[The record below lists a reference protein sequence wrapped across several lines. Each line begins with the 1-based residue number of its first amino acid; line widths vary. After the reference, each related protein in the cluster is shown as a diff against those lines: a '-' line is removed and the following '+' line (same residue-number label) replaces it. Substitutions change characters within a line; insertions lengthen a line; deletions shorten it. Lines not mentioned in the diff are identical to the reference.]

1 MQVRLM
7 GVIVNTAA
15 AVSPQKHFDAIIIGT
30 GQAGPPLAARF
41 AGAGKT
47 VAIIERHKFGGTCVN
62 TGCIPTKTLVASAYA
77 IHTARRGAEYGFMIG
92 DMRVDIGRVKAR
104 KDEASAR
111 SNKGVE
117 ESLRGLKN
125 CTVIQGQARFQ
136 SSNTVI
142 VNDEILQADK
152 IYINVGARA
161 SVPDMPGVH
170 DVPFLNNSSMM
181 DIDFL
186 PERFII
192 VGGSYVGL
200 EFAQIYRR
208 LGSEVTIV
216 EMGPRLIG
224 REDEDISQAVR
235 EILEAEGI
243 QFQLDA
249 KCISLAKHDRGVAVG
264 VSCDEGP
271 PEVVGTQVLLAVGR
285 TPNTS
290 DLGLDQAG
298 VATDARGYITVDD
311 TLQTNVPGIW
321 ALGDC
326 NGRGAFTHTSYNDY
340 EIVADNL
347 FNADHR
353 RVSDRIQAYGLY
365 IDPPLGRCG
374 MTDAQVRKSGRRA
387 LTAKY
392 QMSRVSR
399 AYEKGETHGFI
410 KITVDAETKQILG
423 AAILGVGGDEV
434 IHVLLDVMYAKAPY
448 TVIQRAMHIHP
459 TVSEYLPVILSKLE
473 PFA

>member
-1 MQVRLM
+1 M
-7 GVIVNTAA
+7 
-15 AVSPQKHFDAIIIGT
+15 
-30 GQAGPPLAARF
+30 
-41 AGAGKT
+41 
-47 VAIIERHKFGGTCVN
+47 
-62 TGCIPTKTLVASAYA
+62 
-77 IHTARRGAEYGFMIG
+77 
-92 DMRVDIGRVKAR
+92 
-104 KDEASAR
+104 
-111 SNKGVE
+111 
-117 ESLRGLKN
+117 
-125 CTVIQGQARFQ
+125 
-136 SSNTVI
+136 
-142 VNDEILQADK
+142 VNDQVLEADK

-186 PERFII
+186 PEKLII

-200 EFAQIYRR
+200 EFGQIYRR

-235 EILEAEGI
+235 EILEVEGI
-243 QFQLDA
+243 QIQLNA
-249 KCISLAKHDRGVAVG
+249 KCISLAKRDGGIAVG
-264 VSCDEGP
+264 ISCDDGP
-271 PEVVGTQVLLAVGR
+271 PEVVGTHVLLAVGR

-290 DLGLDQAG
+290 DLGLDKVG
-298 VATDARGYITVDD
+298 VATDSRGYITVDD

-387 LTAKY
+387 LAAKY
-392 QMSRVSR
+392 PMSRVSR
-399 AYEKGETHGFI
+399 AYEKGETQGFI

-434 IHVLLDVMYAKAPY
+434 VHVLLDVMYAKAPY